1 MQDAHLQMSEGS
13 RRLNNEGYM
22 PVSSIQDL
30 IPALE
35 TAIGPVIL
43 ISGVGLLLLTMTN
56 RLGRIIDRS
65 RALSY
70 DLSKLSAERRER
82 VNKELE
88 ILWSRA
94 QLIRIAI
101 ILASLSSLFAA
112 VLVILLFLIPLFHL
126 DMPLLITALFII
138 CMASL
143 IASLIVFIL
152 DVNHTLSALKIELEG
167 QEKSDA

>member
-1 MQDAHLQMSEGS
+1 
-13 RRLNNEGYM
+13 M
-22 PVSSIQDL
+22 PVSSIHDL

-35 TAIGPVIL
+35 TAISPVIL

-65 RALSY
+65 RALSS
-70 DLSKLSAERRER
+70 DLSTLSVERRGR
-82 VNKELE
+82 VNKELD

-94 QLIRIAI
+94 RLIRIAI
-101 ILASLSSLFAA
+101 ILASLSSLFASI
-112 VLVILLFLIPLFHL
+112 LVILLFLIPLFHW

-138 CMASL
+138 CMVSL

-152 DVNHTLSALKIELEG
+152 EVNHTLSALKIELEDP
-167 QEKSDA
+167 EKSHD